1 MVCND
6 LYDISSFFFFTN
18 LFFLAIITS
27 HNVIAIHSQLIRF
40 PNIAFFTSPIP
51 LHIAAMVILYGHISK
66 VECLPFRTALEDV
79 WLALDM
85 IPRIRWRWE
94 RKDVNGGHPLIAKL
108 VERVMGV
115 NLHTVIPANP
125 SVLVSEPDWD
135 EVNSPIAKSSQHNTP
150 ILSAT
155 PGNYTPT
162 SANSGG
168 PVVYGPHLQ
177 RSMNGLTG
185 PVNRSN
191 SGGSTPPDKLVEMP
205 DGLFYPFFP
214 EAHVAAIAS
223 VPTSN
228 SSPGDPASSTGHDYT
243 RILKAA
249 AAAQGGYGGT
259 YAPEDRGGV
268 PAEQQGA
275 VGWSGVVR
283 GS

>member
-1 MVCND
+1 
-6 LYDISSFFFFTN
+6 
-18 LFFLAIITS
+18 
-27 HNVIAIHSQLIRF
+27 
-40 PNIAFFTSPIP
+40 
-51 LHIAAMVILYGHISK
+51 
-66 VECLPFRTALEDV
+66 
-79 WLALDM
+79 
-85 IPRIRWRWE
+85 
-94 RKDVNGGHPLIAKL
+94 
-108 VERVMGV
+108 
-115 NLHTVIPANP
+115 
-125 SVLVSEPDWD
+125 
-135 EVNSPIAKSSQHNTP
+135 
-150 ILSAT
+150 
-155 PGNYTPT
+155 
-162 SANSGG
+162 
-168 PVVYGPHLQ
+168 VYGPHLQ
-177 RSMNGLTG
+177 RSMNGLTA

-228 SSPGDPASSTGHDYT
+228 SNPGDPASSTGQDYT

>member
-1 MVCND
+1 
-6 LYDISSFFFFTN
+6 
-18 LFFLAIITS
+18 
-27 HNVIAIHSQLIRF
+27 
-40 PNIAFFTSPIP
+40 
-51 LHIAAMVILYGHISK
+51 MVILYGHISK

-115 NLHTVIPANP
+115 NLHTVIPAKP
-125 SVLVSEPDWD
+125 SVLISEPDWD

-150 ILSAT
+150 ILS
-155 PGNYTPT
+155 PGSYTPT
-162 SANSGG
+162 SAG

-185 PVNRSN
+185 SVNRSN

-223 VPTSN
+223 VSTSN
-228 SSPGDPASSTGHDYT
+228 SNSGDPSSSSGHDYS

-249 AAAQGGYGGT
+249 AAAQGGYGGA
-259 YAPEDRGGV
+259 YAPEDRGGGMG
-268 PAEQQGA
+268 AEQQQGA
-275 VGWSGVVR
+275 VGWTGVVR